1 MVVVECHSTVVK
13 SPLTNNPIVYCTYFC
28 LHSGMQNGALAQ
40 KALQKKAVRL
50 LLGSR
55 YFYGRRQGIRMHE
68 NEN

>member
-28 LHSGMQNGALAQ
+28 LHSGMQKGALAQ
-40 KALQKKAVRL
+40 KALQKKPVRL
-50 LLGSR
+50 LRSR
-55 YFYGRRQGIRMHE
+55 YFYGMRQGIRMHE